1 VDESFVSVNS
11 KNQGVTLLEA
21 IVALVLI
28 ATTGIALL
36 DWVNNNLMNLNR
48 IQAIQQRN
56 EATRSAL
63 AFVELLN
70 PLETPEGNQ
79 TLGIYTFQ
87 WQSQLVEPAKDG
99 VSFTGDLGFYQLG
112 LYAVQFTISI
122 NNQVI
127 TQFTV
132 RQVGYKQIR
141 KPSLDF

>member
-1 VDESFVSVNS
+1 MSTINLKVI
-11 KNQGVTLLEA
+11 QGFTLLEA
-21 IVALVLI
+21 IVAMVLI

-48 IQAIQQRN
+48 IQAMQQRN

-63 AFVELLN
+63 AFLDNLN
-70 PLETPEGNQ
+70 PLEKPEGSQ
-79 TLGIYTFQ
+79 TLGIYTFS

-99 VSFTGDLGFYQLG
+99 VSFTGDMGYYQLG
-112 LYAVQFTISI
+112 LYDLNITITI
-122 NNQVI
+122 NNQFI